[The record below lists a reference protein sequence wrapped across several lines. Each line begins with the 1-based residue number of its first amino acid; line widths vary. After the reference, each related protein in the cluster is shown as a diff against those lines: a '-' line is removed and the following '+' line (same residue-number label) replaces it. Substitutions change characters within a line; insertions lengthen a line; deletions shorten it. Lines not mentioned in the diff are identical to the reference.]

1 MKTITFIM
9 MVLLV
14 IFGFKGNKKVSY
26 KKSSKLYI
34 ASVTNNIKIGPH
46 ANNKTLTLGVKNV
59 LAEAAQERGWDIV
72 SDEIDA
78 EVVLKAEMLYLDV
91 EQTKSNLSVFHK
103 DENAVIIKMRGLVYD
118 ETGKLLK
125 NEVAEAKS
133 TETSTSAF
141 LIDEGGQFNSQV
153 ARQAVKKTCVL
164 LAYRIL

>member
-1 MKTITFIM
+1 MKSITLVM
-9 MVLLV
+9 MVLLT
-14 IFGFKGNKKVSY
+14 IFGFRGDKKVSY
-26 KKSSKLYI
+26 KKNSKLYI

-46 ANNKTLTLGVKNV
+46 ANNKNLTLGVKNV

-72 SDEIDA
+72 TDEIDA
-78 EVVLKAEMLYLDV
+78 EVVLKAEMLYLDI

-103 DENAVIIKMRGLVYD
+103 DENAVIIRMRGLVYD
-118 ETGKLLK
+118 GEGKLLK
-125 NEVAEAKS
+125 NEVVEAQS

-141 LIDEGGQFNSQV
+141 LIDEGGKFNSQV